1 MKSLSR
7 ILFML
12 LAFFVLI
19 EVVWFSCEPF
29 QRQQLLE
36 AIGRDNLAREVQL
49 DPYYPLLS
57 QLSELRLKDHDR
69 VLEDIQ

>member
-1 MKSLSR
+1 MKSLSH

-19 EVVWFSCEPF
+19 EVVWFICEPF

-36 AIGRDNLAREVQL
+36 AIGRDDLAREVQL
-49 DPYYPLLS
+49 ELYHPLLS
-57 QLSELRLKDHDR
+57 QLSELRSQDHDR
-69 VLEDIQ
+69 GLGEI

>member
-12 LAFFVLI
+12 LAFFFFI
-19 EVVWFSCEPF
+19 EVVWFICEPF

-36 AIGRDNLAREVQL
+36 AIGRDDLAREVQL
-49 DPYYPLLS
+49 DLYHPLLS
-57 QLSELRLKDHDR
+57 QLSELRSQDHD
-69 VLEDIQ
+69 